1 MRSTLTAR
9 GAHPA
14 AFTGRHLSP
23 PFSREPRHLRPSIR
37 LLCRAGCTAFAALVA
52 IALPAGAAAQPRPAD
67 DDPFVRRAWTL
78 ELGSHGA
85 VETWNYNISHENML
99 SAFTGVTYGVG
110 KGVVLKMGSPLYYVW
125 QRRTDGYLLG
135 LTWGVRGRILR
146 RSRWSA
152 FWEADVG
159 VSESDTYVPPGG
171 TRFNYLALGGAG
183 ITMKLRPGVHALAGL
198 RWVHVSNNGL
208 AGRSRNP
215 DIEAVGPTFGVLLSF

>member
-1 MRSTLTAR
+1 MRSTLTACGVR
-9 GAHPA
+9 PEAFPGRHILPLLRRIGRA
-14 AFTGRHLSP
+14 AFAV
-23 PFSREPRHLRPSIR
+23 
-37 LLCRAGCTAFAALVA
+37 LLA
-52 IALPAGAAAQPRPAD
+52 IACPAGAAAQPPQPAV
-67 DDPFVRRAWTL
+67 DDPFARRAWTL

-99 SAFTGVTYGVG
+99 SVFTGVTYGVG

-159 VSESDTYVPPGG
+159 VSESDTSVPPGG

-183 ITMKLRPGVHALAGL
+183 VTIRLRPGVHALAGL

-215 DIEAVGPTFGVLLSF
+215 DIEAVGPAFGLLVGF